1 MTEKYEPGL
10 NEIKDAEESMY
21 ISQQA
26 RSEARENAFNVLNPE
41 QKEKLLKSKLEIEKE
56 NGDAIRVMGT
66 VELEGRPASLEVFFD
81 NKGAY
86 LAKVDGETVEDAK
99 RAKELYE
106 FYLPIAE
113 VLKQDKYFP
122 TEESDIVRRS
132 KEHNELMGRS
142 K

>member
-26 RSEARENAFNVLNPE
+26 RSEARENAFNVLNTE

-122 TEESDIVRRS
+122 TEE
-132 KEHNELMGRS
+132 
-142 K
+142 